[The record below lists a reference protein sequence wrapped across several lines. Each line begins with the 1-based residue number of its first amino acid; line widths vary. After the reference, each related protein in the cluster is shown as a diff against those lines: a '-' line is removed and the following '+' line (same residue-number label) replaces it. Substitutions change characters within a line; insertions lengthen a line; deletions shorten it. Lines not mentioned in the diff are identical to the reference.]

1 MKEELEQIRGRNRD
15 VDTYWLEGK
24 HKHGTLLSHCM
35 TRLDTNRFRQ
45 DNG

>member
-24 HKHGTLLSHCM
+24 HKHGALFLTLH
-35 TRLDTNRFRQ
+35 DVA
-45 DNG
+45 